1 MGKPGRPAGGSGVN
15 KSEVIRKFYEKN
27 PDART
32 KDCIES
38 LEKQGIVV
46 SQALVAGV
54 RSRQQGNPGNKRR
67 GGEVRIGEVKLIKD
81 FIANMELSSDSAPM
95 MMSMCDLIMEIGTID
110 RFRDV
115 LNEYMNLEK
124 VEPKSPFGSPY
135 TGGIDEEEESV
146 DAAEYEDVND
156 SEDDE

>member
-15 KSEVIRKFYEKN
+15 KSELIRKFYEKN

-38 LEKQGIVV
+38 LESQGIVV

-67 GGEVRIGEVKLIKD
+67 GGEVRLGEVKLIKD
-81 FIANMELSSDSAPM
+81 FVSNMELSSDSAPM

-124 VEPKSPFGSPY
+124 VEPKSSPH
-135 TGGIDEEEESV
+135 TGGIDDEEEEVSE
-146 DAAEYEDVND
+146 DDAEYEDVND
-156 SEDDE
+156 SDE

>member
-1 MGKPGRPAGGSGVN
+1 MGKPGRPAGSSGVN

-38 LEKQGIVV
+38 LGTQGIVV

-81 FIANMELSSDSAPM
+81 FVANMGLDSDSVPM
-95 MMSMCDLIMEIGTID
+95 MEGMCDLILEIGTID
-110 RFRDV
+110 RFREV
-115 LNEYMNLEK
+115 LAEYSNLEK
-124 VEPKSPFGSPY
+124 VEPKNPFNTPY
-135 TGGIDEEEESV
+135 TGGIDEEETV